1 MYAGALGRPGEQRG
15 CRHPARRHDRQAGQ
29 HVARGLRVQ
38 RGRALVQLVGR
49 HRQDGQV
56 AGQAAAAA
64 GRDLLRARTRH
75 CLVGPNPTLTPL
87 LGCRR

>member
-1 MYAGALGRPGEQRG
+1 MYAGALRRPGEQRG

-38 RGRALVQLVGR
+38 R
-49 HRQDGQV
+49 GQV